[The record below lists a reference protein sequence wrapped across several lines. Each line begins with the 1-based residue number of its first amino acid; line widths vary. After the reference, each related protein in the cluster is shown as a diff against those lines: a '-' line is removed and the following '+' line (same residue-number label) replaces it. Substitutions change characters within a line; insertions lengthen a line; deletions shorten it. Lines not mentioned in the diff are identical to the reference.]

1 MCIQSLSNLM
11 ISPKNSF
18 SVDEATRKLEGY
30 CAYQDRCHK
39 EVISK
44 LREMN
49 MIPQAIDLIV
59 GHLIQENFLNEE
71 RFARSFARG
80 KFKIKKWG
88 KNRIV
93 NELKHRDISKY
104 NITTALKEIESKEYL
119 NTFNALASKRLSEI
133 REKDLQ
139 KRRKKLADY
148 LLYRGWESGMVYEK
162 VYELVPNK

>member
-1 MCIQSLSNLM
+1 M

-59 GHLIQENFLNEE
+59 GHLIKENFLNEE

-104 NITTALKEIESKEYL
+104 NITMALKEIESKEYL
-119 NTFNALASKRLSEI
+119 NTFNVLAKKRLSEI